1 MTAISNMYVKVTR
14 EDLQCSHHT
23 KHDEQGGGG
32 MFLRSILIIANAH
45 ELYHDHTVSIYNSIC
60 CTDLKNI
67 YFLEENK

>member
-1 MTAISNMYVKVTR
+1 
-14 EDLQCSHHT
+14 
-23 KHDEQGGGG
+23 

-60 CTDLKNI
+60 CTDLKKI